1 MRAAVLWL
9 ILLAA
14 CSGYDDLA
22 LLEVETIEPC
32 ELEPGTTLRI
42 HGSGF
47 PLGQAP
53 EILLSGSVHRPG
65 MPASKVKAR
74 LLGEV
79 QSESL
84 IEVPV
89 REGLF
94 ERVGGRATVDGDLRV
109 GFRAAGGYREVF
121 AAKPVRLDVLPDT
134 SSLLRVDG
142 DREERGELGSG
153 RSFGLELSRE
163 ELGTVGIRVI
173 SVEPGG
179 LAALQGVKPGD
190 TLVRL
195 DGVSLYSWRDFVPDP
210 SKSESTVLVSRDG
223 LPGEHELRWPHEVTT
238 PVVDPLV
245 LGLFAFLGL
254 LLGWLSPAVLCL
266 GQRYA
271 RVSLPTWLTR
281 LSLLLIFA
289 ALSFWVSAM
298 QWATMWILILGAV
311 AALFTFAS
319 GDRTGV
325 WSFVLVVGAA
335 MTVMLRA
342 RTASMSGIIAEQAP
356 PFLGWYLFQ
365 SPASSF
371 ALAAYLHAL
380 GTMSARPRFFAS
392 LYSAAGAVLGATL
405 FLGGWPSGGAAT
417 GIAVLAGKAVVI
429 MLAAHAFRMSA
440 QAAMTWCG
448 LGLALAF
455 LGLFVDLS
463 PLFPQ
468 WSALAAGCVCALG
481 AQAAIPPLRQESAP
495 ALL

>member
-22 LLEVETIEPC
+22 LLEVQTIEPP

-53 EILLSGSVHRPG
+53 EILLSGSIHRPG
-65 MPASKVKAR
+65 MPTSTVKAS
-74 LLGEV
+74 LVGEV

-94 ERVGGRATVDGDLRV
+94 ERVGGRATVEGELRV
-109 GFRAAGGYREVF
+109 GFRAVGWHREVF

-142 DREERGELGSG
+142 DREERGGLGSG

-190 TLVRL
+190 TVVRL
-195 DGVSLYSWRDFVPDP
+195 DGMSLYSWRDFVPDP
-210 SKSESTVLVSRDG
+210 SKSESTVLVLRDG
-223 LPGEHELRWPHEVTT
+223 LPGEHELRWPHEVTAR
-238 PVVDPLV
+238 VVDPVVLV
-245 LGLFAFLGL
+245 VFALLGL
-254 LLGWLSPAVLCL
+254 LLGWLSPAALCL
-266 GQRYA
+266 AQRHA
-271 RVSLPTWLTR
+271 RVSLATWLAR
-281 LSLLLIFA
+281 SSFLLIFV

-298 QWATMWILILGAV
+298 QWATLWILILGAI
-311 AALFTFAS
+311 AALFTLAS

-325 WSFVLVVGAA
+325 WSFVLLVGAA
-335 MTVMLRA
+335 VTVMLLA
-342 RTASMSGIIAEQAP
+342 RTASLSGIIAAQAP
-356 PFLGWYLFQ
+356 PFLGWYVFQ
-365 SPASSF
+365 SPASSLV
-371 ALAAYLHAL
+371 LAAYLHAL

-405 FLGGWPSGGAAT
+405 FLGGWPSAGAAA
-417 GIAVLAGKAVVI
+417 GVAVFAGKAVVI
-429 MLAAHAFRMSA
+429 MVAAHAFRVSA
-440 QAAMTWCG
+440 KAAMTWCG
-448 LGLALAF
+448 LGFALAV
-455 LGLFVDLS
+455 LGLFVDLT

-468 WSALAAGCVCALG
+468 WSALAAGSVCALG
-481 AQAAIPPLRQESAP
+481 VQAAIPPLRQESAP